1 MQNLLAY
8 NQAFVLDQVRPM
20 IRILKATEEDQ
31 TEDSV
36 SLDDGKAAIADAL
49 RLLGNAF
56 AQIPLTLEEKNS
68 EGCESGNSGPCR

>member
-8 NQAFVLDQVRPM
+8 IQAFVLDQVRPM
-20 IRILKATEEDQ
+20 IKATEEDQ

-56 AQIPLTLEEKNS
+56 AQISLTLEEKNS

>member
-8 NQAFVLDQVRPM
+8 IQAFVLDQVRSM
-20 IRILKATEEDQ
+20 IKATEEDQ

-56 AQIPLTLEEKNS
+56 AQISLTLEEKNS

>member
-8 NQAFVLDQVRPM
+8 IQAFVLDQVRPM
-20 IRILKATEEDQ
+20 IKATEEDQ

-56 AQIPLTLEEKNS
+56 AQISLTLEEKNS
-68 EGCESGNSGPCR
+68 EGCESGNSGPC